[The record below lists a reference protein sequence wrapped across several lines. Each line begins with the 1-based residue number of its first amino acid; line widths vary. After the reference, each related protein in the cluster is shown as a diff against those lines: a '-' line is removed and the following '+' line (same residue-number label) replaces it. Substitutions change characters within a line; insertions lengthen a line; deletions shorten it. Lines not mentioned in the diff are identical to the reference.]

1 MNKKIKMLMSTISP
15 NLMTRTMYFHNFHKI
30 LNIHEPKDIN
40 EKLQYL
46 KLKTYYNN
54 STVTRCVD
62 KYRVRGYIE
71 EHGFSELLPNFI
83 GGGMTQRRYVDIG
96 TNTQPSS

>member
-15 NLMTRTMYFHNFHKI
+15 NLMTRIMYLYNFNKP
-30 LNIHEPKDIN
+30 LNIRKPKDIN

-54 STVTRCVD
+54 PTVTRCVD
-62 KYRVRGYIE
+62 KYRVRGYLE

-83 GGGMTQRRYVDIG
+83 GGGV
-96 TNTQPSS
+96 